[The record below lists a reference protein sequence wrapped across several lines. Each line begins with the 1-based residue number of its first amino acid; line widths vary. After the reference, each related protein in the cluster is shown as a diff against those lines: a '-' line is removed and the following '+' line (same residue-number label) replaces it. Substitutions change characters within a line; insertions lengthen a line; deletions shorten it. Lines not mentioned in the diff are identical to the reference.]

1 MKKIALGV
9 SLFLISYGLLAQ
21 SGLYAGNYK
30 KWVKKEIE
38 VQKEATFFNGH
49 QLGAT
54 MTILEDVELDYF
66 ISVYEKGT
74 TSIILL
80 VTKKKDALNYIIQ
93 DVIEVKNVRSIDN
106 IQTGS
111 CSLQENYDAKI
122 VVLEKN
128 IKGKPVNT
136 KAWRVDVDK
145 VRFYTIS
152 PKGINCLVEGAD

>member
-1 MKKIALGV
+1 MRRIAAT
-9 SLFLISYGLLAQ
+9 LILLVICYGLSAQ
-21 SGLYAGNYK
+21 AGIYAGSYK
-30 KWVKKEIE
+30 KWVKKEVE
-38 VQKEATFFNGH
+38 VHKEAVFFKGH
-49 QLGAT
+49 QLGANLT
-54 MTILEDVELDYF
+54 VLEDVELDYF

-80 VTKKKDALNYIIQ
+80 VTRKKDALNYIIQ

-111 CSLQENYDAKI
+111 CSLKESYDARI

-136 KAWRVDVDK
+136 KAWRVDLDK

-152 PKGINCLVEGAD
+152 PRGINCLVEGAD